1 MSVSSVFNMWDKMS
15 PGQILSEQVTF
26 SQLSFVK
33 DLLMFDQIQL
43 SNSRG
48 VADFVEGRVGS
59 RWCCSK
65 SFCVKPNLGYS
76 RLSWASVDF
85 VWFCRVG

>member
-1 MSVSSVFNMWDKMS
+1 MSVSSVFKMWDKMS

-43 SNSRG
+43 SNSRDI
-48 VADFVEGRVGS
+48 ADFVEGRGG
-59 RWCCSK
+59 R
-65 SFCVKPNLGYS
+65 
-76 RLSWASVDF
+76 
-85 VWFCRVG
+85 